1 MRTRLTAIVAL
12 TVLGFGTL
20 ALAGPAAARQTG
32 SVAYMS
38 AGQLQR
44 ACKTEGGTFRTA
56 RPQYYCLLGSHA
68 IMCNASAHQCMLA
81 AITRSSSSD
90 DNAGLDYPPAS
101 LSDGLLVPDVPVIA
115 PPPAPEPIGP
125 VERGHGP
132 RIH

>member
-1 MRTRLTAIVAL
+1 MHTRLTAIVTL

-20 ALAGPAAARQTG
+20 ALAGSAAASSSN

-38 AGQLQR
+38 AKQLQR
-44 ACKTEGGTFRTA
+44 TCKTGGGTFGTA
-56 RPQYYCLLGSHA
+56 RSHYYCVLGSKA
-68 IMCNASAHQCMLA
+68 IMCDSSTHQCA
-81 AITRSSSSD
+81 WATTTASSSSD
-90 DNAGLDYPPAS
+90 DNAGPDYPPAS
-101 LSDGLLVPDVPVIA
+101 LSDGLLVPDVPVFT